1 VKDAIGSGPYRFVK
15 DEWQP
20 GNRVVYLKNPDFVPR
35 NENPSGGAGGKRV
48 FVDRVEWRYIPD
60 AATAS
65 AALEAGEVDYWENVP
80 LDFAPRLE
88 KNADVTVFVTDPR
101 GSQGILR
108 PNHLQPPFNNKKAR
122 QALLAMVDQAYYLQ
136 AVIGNSK
143 YYKVCPGIFMC
154 GGTPYESTAGA
165 VKPDPE
171 KARQLLKESGYD
183 GRPITVLDPTD
194 SPYAHGPALVT
205 AELLKKIGANPDL
218 QAMDWS
224 TLVSRRAK
232 KEPPAQGG
240 WHLFHTWA
248 TSFDAMTPA
257 VASVL
262 GGAGEKSWFG
272 WPTSEP
278 MEKLRTAFVRE
289 TDPAKR
295 KQIADQAQF
304 LNCDEVLF
312 VSWGQFVVPGA
323 FRKNVQGVL
332 QFGATLLWNVSV

>member
-1 VKDAIGSGPYRFVK
+1 MQDLKD
-15 DEWQP
+15 
-20 GNRVVYLKNPDFVPR
+20 
-35 NENPSGGAGGKRV
+35 
-48 FVDRVEWRYIPD
+48 
-60 AATAS
+60 
-65 AALEAGEVDYWENVP
+65 
-80 LDFAPRLE
+80 
-88 KNADVTVFVTDPR
+88 
-101 GSQGILR
+101 
-108 PNHLQPPFNNKKAR
+108 
-122 QALLAMVDQAYYLQ
+122 
-136 AVIGNSK
+136 
-143 YYKVCPGIFMC
+143 
-154 GGTPYESTAGA
+154 
-165 VKPDPE
+165 
-171 KARQLLKESGYD
+171 SGYD

-240 WHLFHTWA
+240 WNLFHTWA

-272 WPTSEP
+272 WPTSEQ

-289 TDPAKR
+289 TDPVKR
-295 KQIADQAQF
+295 KQIADQAQI
-304 LNCDEVLF
+304 LNFDEVLF